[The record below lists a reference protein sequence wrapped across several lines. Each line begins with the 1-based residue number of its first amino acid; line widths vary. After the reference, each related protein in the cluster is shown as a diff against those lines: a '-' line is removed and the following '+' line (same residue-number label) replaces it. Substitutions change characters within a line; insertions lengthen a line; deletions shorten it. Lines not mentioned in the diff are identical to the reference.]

1 MNELTLLQN
10 TPTMSSREIAEL
22 CDKEHRNVCRDIR
35 AYVGAIVQM
44 ERGIDVRSMDWDG
57 KEGVEL
63 FEHTPIGGV
72 TMKYEVN
79 PQNKQTYPVYY
90 LDKNATLTI
99 ITGYSILF
107 RKRIID
113 RWQELEKAISLV
125 LPDFSN
131 PAEAARAWAAEFEKR
146 EQAEKAKIALEQQA
160 SINAPKVAHYD
171 RVVARTNLVNA
182 THVASKLKL
191 SAVKL
196 NRHLCEL
203 GVYNQAVKRGKV
215 FNTWFIDK
223 GYGEMKQTELGYD
236 QALFTHAGE
245 MWVIEMM
252 ISEGVVG

>member
-1 MNELTLLQN
+1 MTQLIPLHSQTIDGNAVETVNARELHTFLESKQDFSTWIKN
-10 TPTMSSREIAEL
+10 RIADYDFVENQ
-22 CDKEHRNVCRDIR
+22 DFVRFHKK
-35 AYVGAIVQM
+35 M
-44 ERGIDVRSMDWDG
+44 EA
-57 KEGVEL
+57 
-63 FEHTPIGGV
+63 
-72 TMKYEVN
+72 N
-79 PQNKQTYPVYY
+79 
-90 LDKNATLTI
+90 NATLI
-99 ITGYSILF
+99 EY
-107 RKRIID
+107 
-113 RWQELEKAISLV
+113 AISLDMAKELSMV
-125 LPDFSN
+125 ERN
-131 PAEAARAWAAEFEKR
+131 EQGKQARKYFIECEKR
-146 EQAEKAKIALEQQA
+146 LQATMPQTYLEALEALLASEKAKLTLEQQA

-215 FNTWFIDK
+215 FNTWFIDR

>member
-1 MNELTLLQN
+1 MNEL
-10 TPTMSSREIAEL
+10 
-22 CDKEHRNVCRDIR
+22 
-35 AYVGAIVQM
+35 
-44 ERGIDVRSMDWDG
+44 
-57 KEGVEL
+57 
-63 FEHTPIGGV
+63 
-72 TMKYEVN
+72 
-79 PQNKQTYPVYY
+79 
-90 LDKNATLTI
+90 
-99 ITGYSILF
+99 
-107 RKRIID
+107 
-113 RWQELEKAISLV
+113 ISLQPHDTLIQAV
-125 LPDFSN
+125 NARELHTFLQVQTRFNDWI
-131 PAEAARAWAAEFEKR
+131 AARITDYDFVENQDYVRFTENSVKPQGGRPSIGYFISLDMAKELSMVERNEKGK
-146 EQAEKAKIALEQQA
+146 QARKYFIECEKQLNAQQSQLPTTYLEALEALLASEKAKIALEQQA
-160 SINAPKVAHYD
+160 SINAPKVVHYD

>member
-1 MNELTLLQN
+1 MNELIPLHLQTIDGNAVETVNARELHAFLEVQTRFNDWIKNRIEQYDFVENQDFLVVTEKKVTMTDAGEKATL
-10 TPTMSSREIAEL
+10 I
-22 CDKEHRNVCRDIR
+22 KEHHITLDMAKELSMVERN
-35 AYVGAIVQM
+35 
-44 ERGIDVRSMDWDG
+44 EKG
-57 KEGVEL
+57 KQAR
-63 FEHTPIGGV
+63 
-72 TMKYEVN
+72 KYFIECE
-79 PQNKQTYPVYY
+79 KQLNAQQSQLPTTY
-90 LDKNATLTI
+90 
-99 ITGYSILF
+99 
-107 RKRIID
+107 
-113 RWQELEKAISLV
+113 LEAL
-125 LPDFSN
+125 
-131 PAEAARAWAAEFEKR
+131 EALLAS
-146 EQAEKAKIALEQQA
+146 EKAKLTLEQQA

-215 FNTWFIDK
+215 FNTWFIDE

>member
-1 MNELTLLQN
+1 MTQLIPLHSQTIDGNAVETVNARELHAFL
-10 TPTMSSREIAEL
+10 E
-22 CDKEHRNVCRDIR
+22 
-35 AYVGAIVQM
+35 
-44 ERGIDVRSMDWDG
+44 VRSKFADWIKNRISEYDFTVNQDFTTVS
-57 KEGVEL
+57 KNLEN
-63 FEHTPIGGV
+63 GGRSIV
-72 TMKYEVN
+72 RFHKKMEAN
-79 PQNKQTYPVYY
+79 
-90 LDKNATLTI
+90 NATLI
-99 ITGYSILF
+99 EYHITLDMAKELSMVERNEQGKQA
-107 RKRIID
+107 RKYFI
-113 RWQELEKAISLV
+113 EC
-125 LPDFSN
+125 
-131 PAEAARAWAAEFEKR
+131 EKR
-146 EQAEKAKIALEQQA
+146 LQATAPRLPTTYLEALEALLASEKEKLTLEQQA

-223 GYGEMKQTELGYD
+223 GYGQMKQTELGYD

>member
-1 MNELTLLQN
+1 MTNLPQVQGN
-10 TPTMSSREIAEL
+10 FQTMSSREIATL
-22 CDKEHRNVCRDIR
+22 CEKEHRHVLRDIDNLNET
-35 AYVGAIVQM
+35 YEKMGLPKVGQGYYTTPNTGNQQYR
-44 ERGIDVRSMDWDG
+44 EYLLTKEQCID
-57 KEGVEL
+57 L
-63 FEHTPIGGV
+63 
-72 TMKYEVN
+72 
-79 PQNKQTYPVYY
+79 
-90 LDKNATLTI
+90 
-99 ITGYSILF
+99 ITGY
-107 RKRIID
+107 RADVRIRINR

>member
-1 MNELTLLQN
+1 MNQLIPLQPQTIDGNAVETVNAHELHSFL
-10 TPTMSSREIAEL
+10 E
-22 CDKEHRNVCRDIR
+22 VGRDFSTWIKDR
-35 AYVGAIVQM
+35 I
-44 ERGIDVRSMDWDG
+44 S
-57 KEGVEL
+57 
-63 FEHTPIGGV
+63 
-72 TMKYEVN
+72 KYEFVEN
-79 PQNKQTYPVYY
+79 TDYI
-90 LDKNATLTI
+90 TLPK
-99 ITGYSILF
+99 TG
-107 RKRIID
+107 
-113 RWQELEKAISLV
+113 ELENKGLQGKIEYYITLDMAKELSMVERNEKGRQARKYFIECEKQLNAQQSQ
-125 LPDFSN
+125 LPTTYL
-131 PAEAARAWAAEFEKR
+131 EALEALLAS
-146 EQAEKAKIALEQQA
+146 EKAKLALEQQA

-203 GVYNQAVKRGKV
+203 SVYNQAVKRGKV
-215 FNTWFIDK
+215 FNTWFIDA

>member
-1 MNELTLLQN
+1 MRL
-10 TPTMSSREIAEL
+10 IH
-22 CDKEHRNVCRDIR
+22 KI
-35 AYVGAIVQM
+35 
-44 ERGIDVRSMDWDG
+44 
-57 KEGVEL
+57 
-63 FEHTPIGGV
+63 
-72 TMKYEVN
+72 
-79 PQNKQTYPVYY
+79 NKPTYPVYY

-113 RWQELEKAISLV
+113 RWQQL
-125 LPDFSN
+125 
-131 PAEAARAWAAEFEKR
+131 
-146 EQAEKAKIALEQQA
+146 EQATAPRLPTTYLEALEALLASEKAKIALEQQA

-203 GVYNQAVKRGKV
+203 GVYNQAVKRGRV

-223 GYGEMKQTELGYD
+223 GYGEVKQTELGYD

>member
-22 CDKEHRNVCRDIR
+22 CGKEHRHVCRDIR

-63 FEHTPIGGV
+63 FGHTPIGGV

-113 RWQELEKAISLV
+113 RWQQL
-125 LPDFSN
+125 
-131 PAEAARAWAAEFEKR
+131 
-146 EQAEKAKIALEQQA
+146 EQATTPRLPTTYLEALEALLASEKAKIALEQQA
-160 SINAPKVAHYD
+160 SINAPKIVHYD

-215 FNTWFIDK
+215 FNTWFIGK
-223 GYGEMKQTELGYD
+223 GYGQMKQTELGYD

>member
-1 MNELTLLQN
+1 MDELIPLQPQTINGNAVETVSARELHTFLEVQTRFNDWIKNRINE
-10 TPTMSSREIAEL
+10 
-22 CDKEHRNVCRDIR
+22 
-35 AYVGAIVQM
+35 YGF
-44 ERGIDVRSMDWDG
+44 
-57 KEGVEL
+57 VENQD
-63 FEHTPIGGV
+63 FT
-72 TMKYEVN
+72 
-79 PQNKQTYPVYY
+79 
-90 LDKNATLTI
+90 TLTKNLVNGGRTTEYY
-99 ITGYSILF
+99 ITLDMAKELSMVERNEKGKQA
-107 RKRIID
+107 RKYFIECEK
-113 RWQELEKAISLV
+113 QLNAQQSQLPTTYLEAL
-125 LPDFSN
+125 
-131 PAEAARAWAAEFEKR
+131 EALLAS
-146 EQAEKAKIALEQQA
+146 EKAKLTLEQQA

-215 FNTWFIDK
+215 FNTWFIDE

>member
-1 MNELTLLQN
+1 MNLTVPKNL
-10 TPTMSSREIAEL
+10 PTMSSREIAEL
-22 CDKEHRNVCRDIR
+22 CDKRHDHVCRDIENLNLE
-35 AYVGAIVQM
+35 YGKLSLPKVG
-44 ERGIDVRSMDWDG
+44 E
-57 KEGVEL
+57 
-63 FEHTPIGGV
+63 TPY
-72 TMKYEVN
+72 THE
-79 PQNKQTYPVYY
+79 QNGQTYREFR
-90 LDKNATLTI
+90 LTKEQTI
-99 ITGYSILF
+99 DLITGYRADL
-107 RKRIID
+107 RIRINR
-113 RWQELEKAISLV
+113 RWQQL
-125 LPDFSN
+125 
-131 PAEAARAWAAEFEKR
+131 
-146 EQAEKAKIALEQQA
+146 EQATAPRLPTTYLEALEALLASEKEKLTLEQQA

-223 GYGEMKQTELGYD
+223 GYGQMKQTELGYD

>member
-1 MNELTLLQN
+1 MNELIPLQPQTIN
-10 TPTMSSREIAEL
+10 GNAVETVSARELHTFLE
-22 CDKEHRNVCRDIR
+22 VGRDFSTWIKDR
-35 AYVGAIVQM
+35 I
-44 ERGIDVRSMDWDG
+44 S
-57 KEGVEL
+57 
-63 FEHTPIGGV
+63 
-72 TMKYEVN
+72 KYEFVEN
-79 PQNKQTYPVYY
+79 TDYIMLPK
-90 LDKNATLTI
+90 
-99 ITGYSILF
+99 TG
-107 RKRIID
+107 
-113 RWQELEKAISLV
+113 ELENKGLQGKIEYFVTLDMAKQLAMVENNDKGSQARRYFIECEKQLNAQQSQ
-125 LPDFSN
+125 LPTTYL
-131 PAEAARAWAAEFEKR
+131 EALEALLAS
-146 EQAEKAKIALEQQA
+146 EKAKLTLEQQA

-215 FNTWFIDK
+215 FNTWFIDE

>member
-1 MNELTLLQN
+1 MTQLIPLHSQTIDGNAVETVNARELHAFLQ
-10 TPTMSSREIAEL
+10 SRQDFSTWIKNRIADYDFVENQ
-22 CDKEHRNVCRDIR
+22 DFVRFHKK
-35 AYVGAIVQM
+35 M
-44 ERGIDVRSMDWDG
+44 EA
-57 KEGVEL
+57 
-63 FEHTPIGGV
+63 
-72 TMKYEVN
+72 N
-79 PQNKQTYPVYY
+79 
-90 LDKNATLTI
+90 NATLI
-99 ITGYSILF
+99 DYYITLDMAKELSMVERNEKGKQA
-107 RKRIID
+107 RKYFI
-113 RWQELEKAISLV
+113 ECEKQL
-125 LPDFSN
+125 
-131 PAEAARAWAAEFEKR
+131 
-146 EQAEKAKIALEQQA
+146 EQATAPRLPTTYLEALEALLASEKEKLTLEQQA

-215 FNTWFIDK
+215 FNTWFIDE

>member
-1 MNELTLLQN
+1 MNQDFVRFHKKMENTAPQKNGAEKSMTYDNWQGRIDYYITLDMAKELSMVERNEKGKQARKYFIECEKQLNAQQSQLPTTYLEALEALLA
-10 TPTMSSREIAEL
+10 S
-22 CDKEHRNVCRDIR
+22 
-35 AYVGAIVQM
+35 
-44 ERGIDVRSMDWDG
+44 
-57 KEGVEL
+57 
-63 FEHTPIGGV
+63 
-72 TMKYEVN
+72 
-79 PQNKQTYPVYY
+79 
-90 LDKNATLTI
+90 
-99 ITGYSILF
+99 
-107 RKRIID
+107 
-113 RWQELEKAISLV
+113 
-125 LPDFSN
+125 
-131 PAEAARAWAAEFEKR
+131 
-146 EQAEKAKIALEQQA
+146 EKAKLTLEQQA

-215 FNTWFIDK
+215 FNTWFIDE

>member
-1 MNELTLLQN
+1 MNEL
-10 TPTMSSREIAEL
+10 
-22 CDKEHRNVCRDIR
+22 
-35 AYVGAIVQM
+35 
-44 ERGIDVRSMDWDG
+44 
-57 KEGVEL
+57 
-63 FEHTPIGGV
+63 
-72 TMKYEVN
+72 
-79 PQNKQTYPVYY
+79 
-90 LDKNATLTI
+90 
-99 ITGYSILF
+99 
-107 RKRIID
+107 
-113 RWQELEKAISLV
+113 ISLQPHDTLIQAV
-125 LPDFSN
+125 NARELHTFLEVQTRFNDWI
-131 PAEAARAWAAEFEKR
+131 AARITDYDFVENQDYVRFTENSVKPQGGRPSIGYFISLDMAKELSMVERNEKGK
-146 EQAEKAKIALEQQA
+146 QARKYFIECEKQLNAQQSQLPTTYLEALEALLASEKAKIALEQQA

-223 GYGEMKQTELGYD
+223 GYGQMKQTELGYD

>member
-1 MNELTLLQN
+1 MNELLQKSFN
-10 TPTMSSREIAEL
+10 TPTMSSREIATL

-113 RWQELEKAISLV
+113 RWQELEQATTPR
-125 LPDFSN
+125 LPQTYL
-131 PAEAARAWAAEFEKR
+131 EALRALADEVEAREK
-146 EQAEKAKIALEQQA
+146 LEQQLA
-160 SINAPKVAHYD
+160 LAEPKVEYFDA
-171 RVVARTNLVNA
+171 LVNRNLLLNF
-182 THVASKLKL
+182 TTVAK
-191 SAVKL
+191 
-196 NRHLCEL
+196 EL
-203 GVYNQAVKRGKV
+203 GVKRKVLIGYLLENNYIYRDANNTLLPYSQHTPHLFEVKEYTKDNYAGVQTLVTPRGRETFRLLLSGLPSV
-215 FNTWFIDK
+215 
-223 GYGEMKQTELGYD
+223 
-236 QALFTHAGE
+236 
-245 MWVIEMM
+245 
-252 ISEGVVG
+252 

>member
-1 MNELTLLQN
+1 MTQLIPLHSQTIDGNAVETVSARELHAFLQ
-10 TPTMSSREIAEL
+10 SRQDFSTWIKNRIADYDFVENQ
-22 CDKEHRNVCRDIR
+22 DFVRFHKK
-35 AYVGAIVQM
+35 M
-44 ERGIDVRSMDWDG
+44 EA
-57 KEGVEL
+57 
-63 FEHTPIGGV
+63 
-72 TMKYEVN
+72 N
-79 PQNKQTYPVYY
+79 
-90 LDKNATLTI
+90 NATLI
-99 ITGYSILF
+99 DYYITLDMAKELSMVERNEKGKQA
-107 RKRIID
+107 RKYFIECEK
-113 RWQELEKAISLV
+113 QLNAQQSQLPTTYLEAL
-125 LPDFSN
+125 
-131 PAEAARAWAAEFEKR
+131 EALLAS
-146 EQAEKAKIALEQQA
+146 EKAKLTLEQQA

-171 RVVARTNLVNA
+171 RVAARTNLVNA

-215 FNTWFIDK
+215 FNTWFIDE

>member
-1 MNELTLLQN
+1 MNELIPLQPQTIN
-10 TPTMSSREIAEL
+10 GNAVETVNARELHTFLESKQDFSTWIKNRIADYDFVENQ
-22 CDKEHRNVCRDIR
+22 DFVRFHKK
-35 AYVGAIVQM
+35 M
-44 ERGIDVRSMDWDG
+44 EA
-57 KEGVEL
+57 
-63 FEHTPIGGV
+63 
-72 TMKYEVN
+72 N
-79 PQNKQTYPVYY
+79 
-90 LDKNATLTI
+90 NATLI
-99 ITGYSILF
+99 EY
-107 RKRIID
+107 
-113 RWQELEKAISLV
+113 AISLDMAKELSMV
-125 LPDFSN
+125 ERN
-131 PAEAARAWAAEFEKR
+131 EQGKQARKYFIGCEKR
-146 EQAEKAKIALEQQA
+146 LQATMPQTYLEALEALLASEKAKLTLEQQA

-215 FNTWFIDK
+215 FNTWFIDR

>member
-1 MNELTLLQN
+1 MHELISLQPHDTLIQAVN
-10 TPTMSSREIAEL
+10 ARELHTFLESKQDFSTWIKNRIADYDFVENQ
-22 CDKEHRNVCRDIR
+22 DFVRFHKK
-35 AYVGAIVQM
+35 M
-44 ERGIDVRSMDWDG
+44 EA
-57 KEGVEL
+57 
-63 FEHTPIGGV
+63 
-72 TMKYEVN
+72 N
-79 PQNKQTYPVYY
+79 
-90 LDKNATLTI
+90 NATLI
-99 ITGYSILF
+99 DYYITLDMAKELSMVERNEKGKQA
-107 RKRIID
+107 RKYFIECEK
-113 RWQELEKAISLV
+113 QLNAQQSQLPTTYLEAL
-125 LPDFSN
+125 
-131 PAEAARAWAAEFEKR
+131 EALLAS
-146 EQAEKAKIALEQQA
+146 EKAKLTLEQQA

-215 FNTWFIDK
+215 FNTWFIDE

-252 ISEGVVG
+252 ISEGVV

>member
-1 MNELTLLQN
+1 MTQLIPLHSQTIDGNAVETVNARELHTFLGSKRQF
-10 TPTMSSREIAEL
+10 T
-22 CDKEHRNVCRDIR
+22 
-35 AYVGAIVQM
+35 
-44 ERGIDVRSMDWDG
+44 DWI
-57 KEGVEL
+57 K
-63 FEHTPIGGV
+63 
-72 TMKYEVN
+72 
-79 PQNKQTYPVYY
+79 
-90 LDKNATLTI
+90 
-99 ITGYSILF
+99 
-107 RKRIID
+107 KRIGDYDFGENQDFVCVSQKNETQRADGQIGVSVSNEYHITLD
-113 RWQELEKAISLV
+113 MAKELSMVERNEKGKQARKYFIECEKQLNAQQSQ
-125 LPDFSN
+125 LPTTYL
-131 PAEAARAWAAEFEKR
+131 EALEALLAS
-146 EQAEKAKIALEQQA
+146 EKAKIALEQQA

-223 GYGEMKQTELGYD
+223 GYGQMKQTELGYD

>member
-1 MNELTLLQN
+1 MTQLIPLHSQTIDGNAVETVSARELHSFLE
-10 TPTMSSREIAEL
+10 SRQDFSTWIKNRIADYDFVENQ
-22 CDKEHRNVCRDIR
+22 DF
-35 AYVGAIVQM
+35 
-44 ERGIDVRSMDWDG
+44 VRFH
-57 KEGVEL
+57 KKVEA
-63 FEHTPIGGV
+63 
-72 TMKYEVN
+72 N
-79 PQNKQTYPVYY
+79 
-90 LDKNATLTI
+90 NATLI
-99 ITGYSILF
+99 DYYITLDMAKELSMVERNEKGKQA
-107 RKRIID
+107 RKYFIECEK
-113 RWQELEKAISLV
+113 QLNAQQSQLPTTYLEAL
-125 LPDFSN
+125 
-131 PAEAARAWAAEFEKR
+131 EALLASEK
-146 EQAEKAKIALEQQA
+146 EKLTLEQQA

-252 ISEGVVG
+252 INEGVAG

>member
-1 MNELTLLQN
+1 MHELILLHLQTIN
-10 TPTMSSREIAEL
+10 GNAVETVNARELHEFLESKRQFADWIKNRISEY
-22 CDKEHRNVCRDIR
+22 DFIENQDF
-35 AYVGAIVQM
+35 
-44 ERGIDVRSMDWDG
+44 VRFH
-57 KEGVEL
+57 KK
-63 FEHTPIGGV
+63 
-72 TMKYEVN
+72 MKAN
-79 PQNKQTYPVYY
+79 
-90 LDKNATLTI
+90 NATMI
-99 ITGYSILF
+99 EYHITLDMAKELSMVERNEKGKQA
-107 RKRIID
+107 RKYFIECEK
-113 RWQELEKAISLV
+113 QLNAQQSQLPTTYLEAL
-125 LPDFSN
+125 
-131 PAEAARAWAAEFEKR
+131 EALLAS
-146 EQAEKAKIALEQQA
+146 EKAKLTLEQQA

>member
-1 MNELTLLQN
+1 MNELTSLQN

-22 CDKEHRNVCRDIR
+22 CDKEHRHVLRDIDNLNET
-35 AYVGAIVQM
+35 YEKMGLPKVGQGYYTTPNTGNQQYR
-44 ERGIDVRSMDWDG
+44 EYLLTKEQCID
-57 KEGVEL
+57 L
-63 FEHTPIGGV
+63 
-72 TMKYEVN
+72 
-79 PQNKQTYPVYY
+79 
-90 LDKNATLTI
+90 
-99 ITGYSILF
+99 ITGYRADL
-107 RKRIID
+107 RIRINR
-113 RWQELEKAISLV
+113 RWQQL
-125 LPDFSN
+125 
-131 PAEAARAWAAEFEKR
+131 
-146 EQAEKAKIALEQQA
+146 EQATAPRLPTTYLEALEALLASEKAKIALEQQA